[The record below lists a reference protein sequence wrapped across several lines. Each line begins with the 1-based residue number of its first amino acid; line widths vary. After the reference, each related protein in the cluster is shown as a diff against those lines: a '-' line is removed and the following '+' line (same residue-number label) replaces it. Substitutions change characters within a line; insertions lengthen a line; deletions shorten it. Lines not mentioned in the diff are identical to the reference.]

1 MAKKKKV
8 DSSVYRALTLIL
20 QFGLNMIV
28 PIFMMTFLGIFID
41 NKAGTRYFVV
51 ILFFVGAIAGGQNVY
66 RMAKGIYDKPKE
78 GKTSKR
84 ENDNTDRETKAK

>member
-1 MAKKKKV
+1 MAKKKKI

-41 NKAGTRYFVV
+41 KKAGTGYWVV
-51 ILFFVGAIAGGQNVY
+51 ILFFVGAIAGGQNIY
-66 RMAKGIYDKPKE
+66 RMAKGIYEKPKE
-78 GKTSKR
+78 DKTSKR
-84 ENDNTDRETKAK
+84 ENDNIDRTTKTK